1 MKIILAAGRRHGIK
15 CLEEIIEQ
23 GHEVVGVFGLKEH
36 PHETVKYASKLENLA
51 AEKQIPYFPEKR

>member
-23 GHEVVGVFGLKEH
+23 GHEVVGVFGLREH
-36 PHETVKYASKLENLA
+36 LHENVKYT
-51 AEKQIPYFPEKR
+51 